1 MKIHL
6 YYAVLLC
13 VFCIGCFLAPVSAVV
28 AGNSTNGV
36 PVYPV
41 KPISPGI
48 YATPLPT
55 MLPDTTGP
63 MNLPVPAIILAIGVI
78 IVIIAIGGLIWR
90 YLHPRY
96 IPPKDTEE

>member
-13 VFCIGCFLAPVSAVV
+13 AFCIGCFLAPVAAVV
-28 AGNSTNGV
+28 AGNSTTGV

-41 KPISPGI
+41 KSIAPGT

-55 MLPDTTGP
+55 LLPETAGP
-63 MNLPVPAIILAIGVI
+63 TDLPVPAIILAIGMV
-78 IVIIAIGGLIWR
+78 IVIIAIGGLFWR